1 MRFSL
6 RTLLALVTAI
16 AVAIVAALYATKDY
30 RERMALRAE
39 LLSMGA
45 RYASVGEDRSIT
57 VLFTE
62 PVSATELKKY
72 EKLRSVEFKQMSV
85 DATSLKALAGLRRV
99 DRMLFELCTID
110 DAHDLSELSKIG
122 GVRSLLFWHTPIDD
136 AAIPTIAQVPGL
148 EVVSFSATKV
158 TQAGVDQL
166 RMARPEIRVDYRP

>member
-6 RTLLALVTAI
+6 RSLLASVTIIAIAI
-16 AVAIVAALYATKDY
+16 AVTLYVTKDY

-45 RYASVGEDRSIT
+45 RFASVGDDHSIR

-62 PVSATELKKY
+62 PVTTTEIKKY
-72 EKLRSVEFKQMSV
+72 ETLESVEFKQFSV
-85 DATSLKALAGLRRV
+85 DANSLKAFAGLRQV
-99 DRMLFELCTID
+99 GTMMFQLCTIH
-110 DAHDLSELSKIG
+110 DAHDLSQLSKIG

-136 AAIPTIAQVPGL
+136 TSIALIVQVPGL

-166 RMARPEIRVDYRP
+166 RAARPEIRVDYRP